1 MQGLLLLNKPEG
13 ITSFKAVAAI
23 RGKSGER
30 RIGHT
35 GTLDPMATGVLPILI
50 GRATALSSYLL
61 DADKEYRATI
71 LLGTV
76 TDTCDITGNVI
87 SKSDVN
93 ITEDTFKSVLKEFV
107 GEIEQTPPM
116 YSAIR
121 QNGVHLYELA
131 RKGIEA
137 EIPKR
142 NITVYSASLV
152 EVKNSCEYV
161 VDFCVSKGTYIR
173 SLARDIGERLGTG
186 ATLSSLQ
193 RTSASGFS
201 LDDCISLDDIND
213 QNVSYYLLSEEL
225 AVKHFREI
233 SVTEKQAV
241 RFSNG
246 GQLSFERLKNSSFCD
261 GELVR
266 VKFGSLFLG
275 LGFADNENAQIGVKC
290 VINQYKGVR

>member
-1 MQGLLLLNKPEG
+1 MQGLLLIDKPSG
-13 ITSFKAVAAI
+13 ITSFKVVADI
-23 RGKSGER
+23 RHKSGER

-35 GTLDPMATGVLPILI
+35 GTLDPMATGVLPILV
-50 GRATALSSYLL
+50 GKSTSLSSFLL

-87 SKSDVN
+87 SNSQVN
-93 ITEDTFKSVLKEFV
+93 ITEETFKTVLKEFT

-131 RKGIEA
+131 RKGIDV

-142 NITVYSASLV
+142 NIKVYSANLV
-152 EVKNSCEYV
+152 EKKNECEYV
-161 VDFCVSKGTYIR
+161 VDFSVSKGTYIR
-173 SLARDIGERLGTG
+173 SLARDIGERLGCG
-186 ATLSSLQ
+186 ATLSALC
-193 RTSASGFS
+193 RTSASGFN
-201 LDDCISLDDIND
+201 LANCVSLDDINCD
-213 QNVSYYLLSEEL
+213 NVSSYLLSEEI
-225 AVKHFREI
+225 AVRHFREI

-246 GQLSFERLKNSSFCD
+246 GQLSYERLKNSEFAD

-266 VKFGSLFLG
+266 VKFGGLFLG
-275 LGFADNENAQIGVKC
+275 LGFADNKNAQIGVKC
-290 VINQYKGVR
+290 VINQYK

>member
-1 MQGLLLLNKPEG
+1 MQGLLLIDKPCG
-13 ITSFKAVAAI
+13 ITSFKAVADI
-23 RGKSGER
+23 RRKSGER
-30 RIGHT
+30 RVGHT

-76 TDTCDITGNVI
+76 TDTCDVTGNVI
-87 SKSDVN
+87 SKKDINVSV
-93 ITEDTFKSVLKEFV
+93 DTFKSVLEEYI
-107 GEIEQTPPM
+107 GEIEQIPPM

-142 NITVYSASLV
+142 NITVYSANLV
-152 EVKNSCEYV
+152 EIKSDCEFV
-161 VDFCVSKGTYIR
+161 VDFKVSKGTYIR
-173 SLARDIGERLGTG
+173 SLARDIGERLGCG
-186 ATLSSLQ
+186 ATLSELR
-193 RTSASGFS
+193 RTLASGFT
-201 LDDCISLDDIND
+201 LDDCTPLDDINTD
-213 QNVSYYLLSEEL
+213 NIASYLLSEEV
-225 AVKHFREI
+225 AVSHFREI
-233 SVTEKQAV
+233 YVTEKQAI

-246 GQLSFERLKNSSFCD
+246 GALSYDRLKVGEFCD
-261 GELVR
+261 SELLR

-275 LGFADNENAQIGVKC
+275 LGFADNENKQVAVKC
-290 VINQYKGVR
+290 VINQY

>member
-13 ITSFKAVAAI
+13 ITSFKAVATV

-30 RIGHT
+30 RVGHT

-76 TDTCDITGNVI
+76 TDTCDVTGNVI
-87 SKSDVN
+87 SKSEVN
-93 ITEDTFKSVLKEFV
+93 ITQENFESVLKEFV

-131 RKGIEA
+131 RKGIET

-142 NITVYSASLV
+142 NITVYSAKLV
-152 EVKNSCEYV
+152 EAKNECEYV
-161 VDFCVSKGTYIR
+161 VDFSVSKGTYIR
-173 SLARDIGERLGTG
+173 SLARDIGERLGCG
-186 ATLSSLQ
+186 ATLSALC
-193 RTSASGFS
+193 RTLASGFS
-201 LDDCISLDDIND
+201 LSECVSLDNLNQENI
-213 QNVSYYLLSEEL
+213 SSYLLSEEV

-233 SVTEKQAV
+233 SVTEKQAI

-246 GQLSFERLKNSSFCD
+246 GQLGYERLKSTNFQD

-266 VKFGSLFLG
+266 VKFGNLFLG

-290 VINQYKGVR
+290 VINQYKK